1 MNSRE
6 RMLAAI
12 SGGRPD
18 RVPLSFMIFNALR
31 SRTAGWR
38 DFVETSLAMGLDP
51 VVDLAQVHPEV
62 PAEHN
67 DAHGV
72 PVHFDAEVVTREWR
86 EPAGFAPYPV
96 LHKEYIT
103 PSGTLTVAV
112 NQTEDWLRGDHVP
125 FLDDYIEPRAQKFP
139 VAGPDDLPALKH
151 LLARPADE
159 TIRRCHEA
167 WAQPRALAAERGL
180 LLSGGWG
187 IGMDSAGWLM
197 GLTNAVLAAVDDPDF
212 LAAYLAVIEQWNR
225 WRMEVI
231 LDAGVDLF
239 VRRGWYEGTSFWS
252 PGLYRRFLLDGL
264 KREVQMAHQAG
275 AKFGYIMTVG
285 ALQFVDMLLEADV
298 DVVIGVED
306 VQDHGMDLAAM
317 KAAVAG
323 RMGLWGGVNGF
334 VTIEDG
340 ADDQIRAATRGAIEA
355 LGPDG
360 FILSPVDNIRDT
372 SAETWRKTQL
382 FIDTWKAA
390 TAPAGA

>member
-12 SGGRPD
+12 SGQKPD
-18 RVPLSFMIFNALR
+18 RVPLSFMIFNVLR
-31 SRTAGWR
+31 ARTSGWR
-38 DFVETSLAMGLDP
+38 DFVATSLAMGLDP

-62 PAEHN
+62 PAEHG

-72 PVHFDAEVVTREWR
+72 PLHFDPEVVTREWR

-96 LHKEYIT
+96 LHKEYVT
-103 PSGTLTVAV
+103 PSGTLTVV
-112 NQTEDWLRGDHVP
+112 LNQTDDWQRGDHVP

-139 VAGPDDLPALKH
+139 VTGPEDLPALKH
-151 LLARPADE
+151 LLVRANDE

-167 WAQPRALAAERGL
+167 WAEPRRFAADRGL

-187 IGMDSAGWLM
+187 IGIDSAGWLM
-197 GLTNAVLAAVDDPDF
+197 GLTNAVMAALDRPEF
-212 LAAYLAVIEQWNR
+212 LEEYLAIIEQWNR
-225 WRMEVI
+225 WRMEII
-231 LDAGVDLF
+231 LDMGVDLF

-252 PGLYRRFLLDGL
+252 PALFRRFLLEGL
-264 KREVQMAHQAG
+264 KREVVMAHQAG

-285 ALQFVDMLLEADV
+285 ALQFVDMLLEAGV
-298 DVVIGVED
+298 DVVIGIED

-317 KAAVAG
+317 KVAVAG
-323 RMGLWGGVNGF
+323 RLGLWGGVNGF
-334 VTIEDG
+334 VTIEEGKDSE
-340 ADDQIRAATRGAIEA
+340 IRAATAAAIEA

-372 SAETWRKTQL
+372 SAETWRKTEL
-382 FIDTWKAA
+382 FIDTWKEV
-390 TAPAGA
+390 TGA